1 MISSIKSSYFN
12 KMNRFTIG
20 RNFFAMSFGNHH
32 HHQTP
37 IEVSPSSIYK
47 SIVSEFSNSYS
58 NTLSDISSKIFP
70 HISIREAMNNI
81 KKSMFVNQSSETNE
95 LVNDDDDSMWATST
109 LKRRRS
115 KMNKH
120 KLRKRRKL
128 LQKNTKISR
137 GK

>member
-1 MISSIKSSYFN
+1 MISSIKFSYFN

-20 RNFFAMSFGNHH
+20 RNFFAMSFGN
-32 HHQTP
+32 QSP
-37 IEVSPSSIYK
+37 IVSPSSIYK

-58 NTLSDISSKIFP
+58 NTLSDILSKIFP
-70 HISIREAMNNI
+70 QISIREAMNNI

-95 LVNDDDDSMWATST
+95 LLVNDDDDSMWATST

>member
-1 MISSIKSSYFN
+1 MISSIKFSYFN

-20 RNFFAMSFGNHH
+20 RNFFAMSFGN
-32 HHQTP
+32 QSP
-37 IEVSPSSIYK
+37 IVSPSPSSTYK

-58 NTLSDISSKIFP
+58 NTFSDISSKIFP
-70 HISIREAMNNI
+70 QISIREAMNNI

-95 LVNDDDDSMWATST
+95 LFVNDEDDSMWATST

>member
-1 MISSIKSSYFN
+1 MALSSGHAIIVHPVFSYQN
-12 KMNRFTIG
+12 L
-20 RNFFAMSFGNHH
+20 
-32 HHQTP
+32 
-37 IEVSPSSIYK
+37 Y
-47 SIVSEFSNSYS
+47 SEISNSYS
-58 NTLSDISSKIFP
+58 KVLDILSSKIS
-70 HISIREAMNNI
+70 HL
-81 KKSMFVNQSSETNE
+81 SMVDSNAHNKNSLFTFQSSEDAHFFE
-95 LVNDDDDSMWATST
+95 DSVWATST

>member
-1 MISSIKSSYFN
+1 MISSIKFSYFN

-20 RNFFAMSFGNHH
+20 RNFFAMSFGN
-32 HHQTP
+32 QSP
-37 IEVSPSSIYK
+37 IVSPSLIYK
-47 SIVSEFSNSYS
+47 NVVSEFSNSYS
-58 NTLSDISSKIFP
+58 NTFSDISSKIFP
-70 HISIREAMNNI
+70 QISIREAMNHI
-81 KKSMFVNQSSETNE
+81 KKSMFVNQSSETSE
-95 LVNDDDDSMWATST
+95 LFVNDEDDSMWATST

>member
-1 MISSIKSSYFN
+1 MLSILKPQYFM
-12 KMNRFTIG
+12 KKINRFTN
-20 RNFFAMSFGNHH
+20 RQNFFSCLSYENHNSFVVN
-32 HHQTP
+32 
-37 IEVSPSSIYK
+37 SPSSIY
-47 SIVSEFSNSYS
+47 INLVSEISNRYV
-58 NTLSDISSKIFP
+58 NPVTELATRLLSLSFGKLINDFKNSL
-70 HISIREAMNNI
+70 
-81 KKSMFVNQSSETNE
+81 FVTQSSVVDDLT
-95 LVNDDDDSMWATST
+95 LDDDSIWSTST